1 MIAALVACA
10 FVLACGSETPTSAT
24 PEQDP
29 LPLSPGMQLL
39 TLGGFALSSD
49 PAFPP
54 CVPLGQPRD
63 GTFVS
68 TTVMLSAGNG
78 EWIARSQSGGDTLEL
93 RLHAAGA
100 GTSGLA
106 VAGTVTGSA
115 VDRGLMGVTRDVRV
129 TLRDTSG
136 TAPASIS
143 GTMAGT
149 GKSLFV
155 TGRATGAMRFSD
167 SHDESSTC
175 SAIQWSMQPY

>member
-1 MIAALVACA
+1 
-10 FVLACGSETPTSAT
+10 
-24 PEQDP
+24 
-29 LPLSPGMQLL
+29 LL

-54 CVPLGQPRD
+54 CVPVGQPPD

-68 TTVMLSAGNG
+68 TAVMLSAENG

-93 RLHAAGA
+93 RLRSAG
-100 GTSGLA
+100 SGPLGLG

-136 TAPASIS
+136 TAPASLS
-143 GTMAGT
+143 GTMAGSGT
-149 GKSLFV
+149 SLFV
-155 TGRATGAMRFSD
+155 TGRATGTVRFSD
-167 SHDESSTC
+167 SRDESSTC